1 MHLLAFIQPIFW
13 RKLATPAFVALR
25 ALLVTGMLASVS
37 QAHELQTN
45 RVMLVLRDSHHLSLT
60 FFIDYVDAIYDTLAP
75 ELPFEK
81 FVMVHSAMP
90 PVAFKQALI
99 RAHQKLE
106 ADTQLTGPGG
116 KALALTNWRW
126 PDAVKV
132 QDALKQRAMRMVV
145 GSKEPHIHEP
155 AVEVQAEATASTT
168 PTSVTLKLPEVLQ
181 PALLVSYRPAQVW
194 IGAKSGAKTVRF

>member
-1 MHLLAFIQPIFW
+1 MHLLAFIQPTIW
-13 RKLATPAFVALR
+13 RNLATAAFVALR
-25 ALLVTGMLASVS
+25 ALLVTGMLVTGAH
-37 QAHELQTN
+37 AHELQTN
-45 RVMLVLRDSHHLSLT
+45 RVTLVLRDSHHLSLT

-81 FVMVHSAMP
+81 FVMVHSAMAP
-90 PVAFKQALI
+90 AAFKQALT
-99 RAHQKLE
+99 RAHKKLE
-106 ADTQLTGPGG
+106 ADTQLTVPGG

-145 GSKEPHIHEP
+145 GSKEPHTHET

-168 PTSVTLKLPEVLQ
+168 PASVTLKLPEVLQ

-194 IGAKSGAKTVRF
+194 IAAKSGAKTVRF